1 MMSAS
6 GHVLL
11 VTGASRGIGNAIA
24 ERLLRDGHRLSLGVR
39 DPDGMRGTRL
49 DVERWG
55 ADRLLIHPY
64 EAQDPASASAWV
76 EASAC
81 WSGGFNTLIHCAG
94 ILRSTPLL
102 FADGDDSDLNELW
115 QINVMGPWW
124 LTRAAWP
131 FLSSSGQGR
140 IQVLVSM
147 SGKRC
152 KGQMAGYP
160 VSKFALM
167 GLCQAIRNE
176 GWQAGIRITAICPSW
191 VNTAMARSVSSVDP
205 LQMTQPEDIATLS
218 STLLQVDNAAVPFE
232 LAVNCALET

>member
-1 MMSAS
+1 MART
-6 GHVLL
+6 VLL
-11 VTGASRGIGNAIA
+11 SGASRGIGKAIA

-39 DPDGMRGTRL
+39 DPNALAGSL
-49 DVERWG
+49 LNVERWG

-64 EAQDPASASAWV
+64 EAQDPSSAAAWV
-76 EASAC
+76 DATVR
-81 WSGGFNTLIHCAG
+81 WSGGIDTLIHCAG

-102 FADGDDSDLNELW
+102 FADGDESDLNDLW

-124 LTRAAWP
+124 LTRAAWKS
-131 FLSSSGQGR
+131 LSVSGQGR

-152 KGQMAGYP
+152 KGRMAGYP

-191 VNTAMARSVSSVDP
+191 VNTAMARSVSSVEP
-205 LQMTQPEDIATLS
+205 LQMTQPEDIAALS

>member
-1 MMSAS
+1 MARTVMLS
-6 GHVLL
+6 
-11 VTGASRGIGNAIA
+11 GASRGIGLAIA

-39 DPDGMRGTRL
+39 DPDGLPGSL
-49 DVERWG
+49 QDVSRWG
-55 ADRLLIHPY
+55 KDRLLVHPY
-64 EAQDPASASAWV
+64 QARDRMTAEAWV
-76 EASAC
+76 AATAT
-81 WSGGFNTLIHCAG
+81 WAGGCDALIHCAG

-102 FADGDDSDLNELW
+102 FAEGEESDLDDLW
-115 QINVMGPWW
+115 QTNVMGPWW
-124 LTRAAWP
+124 LTRAAWS
-131 FLSSSGQGR
+131 LLCRSGTGR

-176 GWQAGIRITAICPSW
+176 GWQSGIRITAICPSW
-191 VNTAMARSVSSVDP
+191 VNTAMARSVSSVEPD
-205 LQMTQPEDIATLS
+205 QMTQPEDIATLS
-218 STLLQVDNAAVPFE
+218 SSLLQVPNAAVPFE